1 MYFFFFVGD
10 LEQERYFF
18 SNKESKY
25 PNGNRT
31 NRVTSSGYWKATGSD
46 KKIVSARRNNIVG
59 KKKSLVFYRG
69 KAPNGS
75 KTDWLMHEYSLVNN
89 LGTRALSTEVS
100 FLHKSSSCTQ
110 FTNIMHQET
119 SSDIAGNFSAELDKP
134 ARKLG
139 SMPNIFEEKKF
150 SQR

>member
-1 MYFFFFVGD
+1 MCGLFVGD

-46 KKIVSARRNNIVG
+46 KKIVSSRRNNIVG

-69 KAPNGS
+69 KAPTGS
-75 KTDWLMHEYSLVNN
+75 KTDWVMHEYSLVNN
-89 LGTRALSTEVS
+89 TGPTDSSTEVC
-100 FLHKSSSCTQ
+100 FTMNSCTH
-110 FTNIMHQET
+110 FSDIMYEET
-119 SSDIAGNFSAELDKP
+119 SFDT
-134 ARKLG
+134 R
-139 SMPNIFEEKKF
+139 
-150 SQR
+150 

>member
-1 MYFFFFVGD
+1 MCGLFVGD

-46 KKIVSARRNNIVG
+46 KKIVSSRRNNIVG

-69 KAPNGS
+69 KAPTGS
-75 KTDWLMHEYSLVNN
+75 KTDWVMHEYSLVNN
-89 LGTRALSTEVS
+89 TGPTASSTEVC
-100 FLHKSSSCTQ
+100 FTMNSCTQ
-110 FTNIMHQET
+110 F
-119 SSDIAGNFSAELDKP
+119 SDIMYK
-134 ARKLG
+134 
-139 SMPNIFEEKKF
+139 
-150 SQR
+150 